1 MTSLLRKKIRL
12 AATAA
17 AILTMIPS
25 AGPAEP
31 SDPFVDHIV
40 RVFYRISEAS
50 FVFGFYTDSAGQR
63 CFHFERTP
71 KPTINDIMNTD
82 QKVCFA
88 PGQTTIE
95 RSPTFGDRYAPEV
108 YYKGEVEQTGN
119 TLDMT
124 FIRCSRS
131 RNEQNFYC
139 EQRVH
144 AVVRLQDNGCRATV
158 ERWGRRSGYRICQ
171 YYPAS

>member
-1 MTSLLRKKIRL
+1 MTRLLRRKIRF

-17 AILTMIPS
+17 AILAIIPS

-31 SDPFVDHIV
+31 SDPFLDHIV
-40 RVFYRISEAS
+40 RVFYMISEAT
-50 FVFGFYTDSAGQR
+50 FGFSVYTDSAGQR
-63 CFHFERTP
+63 CFHFEKTP

-82 QKVCFA
+82 RKVCFA

-95 RSPTFGDRYAPEV
+95 RSPTFSDRYAPEV
-108 YYKGEVEQTGN
+108 YYQGEVQQTGN

-124 FIRCSRS
+124 FRRCYRS
-131 RNEQNFYC
+131 REQTNFYC
-139 EQRVH
+139 QPRVH

-158 ERWGRRSGYRICQ
+158 EHWGKRAGYRTCQ
-171 YYPAS
+171 YYPTT